1 MTRATGKHRIIDAI
15 LNARPCVLSAAL
27 ALGLAACA
35 TESNPARDAAG
46 ATGFATKTNDPA
58 AFVKEKRREQV
69 EYMPVVREQPKRPTE
84 ARSAADVKALEEK
97 LEKVRASNEQAG
109 ARAKAAGEAAAKSE

>member
-1 MTRATGKHRIIDAI
+1 MATRRHRIIDAI
-15 LNARPCVLSAAL
+15 LTARPYVVGAGLG
-27 ALGLAACA
+27 LGLAACA
-35 TESNPARDAAG
+35 TESNSMRDAAG
-46 ATGFATKTNDPA
+46 ATGFATKLNEPA

>member
-1 MTRATGKHRIIDAI
+1 M
-15 LNARPCVLSAAL
+15 
-27 ALGLAACA
+27 
-35 TESNPARDAAG
+35 RDAAG
-46 ATGFATKTNDPA
+46 ATGFATKLNEPA
-58 AFVKEKRREQV
+58 GFVKEKRPEKV

-84 ARSAADVKALEEK
+84 ARSAADVKALEER

>member
-15 LNARPCVLSAAL
+15 LTAWPRVLSAGL
-27 ALGLAACA
+27 VLGLAACA
-35 TESNPARDAAG
+35 TESNPARDVAG
-46 ATGFATKTNDPA
+46 ATGFATKSSEPA